1 MARIMDSTKKELRP
15 LLLVLLFVG
24 LGIFLVWAADYWING
39 DEVTTVGDAV
49 LVSLLV
55 MPILIYT
62 IISGSLAELRGP
74 GGLGATFNSVASTSV
89 SGTIALDRVSVE
101 EGSKVLTEEG
111 IDALKRKIRS
121 LEETRPIV
129 MTLTFGGGSYTLEA
143 LQEYVKALSRSRNFK
158 LVVFLDRDG
167 RFVAYMPSWAAMNR
181 LHTPGKGEEFVEVIN
196 KGLPELF
203 YYPGVVRKTISASC
217 TNAEALREMTEKN
230 IEALVVTD
238 ENNRLQGIVERDQ
251 VLSRMVLALSQ

>member
-15 LLLVLLFVG
+15 LLLVLLFLG

-74 GGLGATFNSVASTSV
+74 GGLGATFNSVATTSV

-101 EGSKVLTEEG
+101 EGSKILTEEG
-111 IDALKRKIRS
+111 TDALKRKIRS

-129 MTLTFGGGSYTLEA
+129 MTLTLGGSYTLEA

-217 TNAEALREMTEKN
+217 TNAEALRVMTEKN